1 MQWIWW
7 VGGALVLGLAGYAA
21 YLWAQVLRLERA
33 KQKVK
38 QERLQQLQ
46 GQLAVMAR
54 AVLTEQVNLT
64 EGVLRISAMLQT
76 IEEPVAADV
85 AVIHEMAETALQ
97 FAIGEA
103 RSQLPRAER
112 ERQDGVREALESRY
126 EATVK
131 AAVKRLQAVLPEGVI
146 EQMQGAN
153 QVTKGQL
160 SK

>member
-1 MQWIWW
+1 MQWLWW
-7 VGGALVLGLAGYAA
+7 FGGALVLGLAAYAA
-21 YLWAQVLRLERA
+21 YLWAQVLRLEQV

-46 GQLAVMAR
+46 GQLAVMTR

-112 ERQDGVREALESRY
+112 EHQDEVREALESRY
-126 EATVK
+126 EEAVK
-131 AAVKRLQAVLPEGVI
+131 AAAKRLQAVLPEGVI
-146 EQMQGAN
+146 GKMLVAN
-153 QVTKGQL
+153 QLPKEQL
-160 SK
+160 DK